1 MKKII
6 SFCIILF
13 TTFAAKSQ
21 YYYNDIIATNLGNA
35 QQKLLLANNIKK
47 IKVVNKDADGSLIE
61 GFLLEQKINKA
72 GAEII
77 TTSTNQSGGVSTLTS
92 IYNSNKVVA
101 TTDNNFGVQTST
113 QYEYNDKGLLSSVK
127 SSTIDTFMNSS
138 TEELHLWQ
146 YNANNLPYKMYKIKN
161 QKDTTMVEL
170 LLDKDG
176 TVAVEVWKKNNK
188 VIESYFYYYNEAGN
202 ITQILR
208 NDTYQGKMIPVTQMD
223 YNADGRVQKM
233 IQVLSA
239 GKSYNVWKYYYNTNG
254 LKSKEECYD
263 KQKQLVGTME
273 YSYN

>member
-6 SFCIILF
+6 SFSIILF
-13 TTFAAKSQ
+13 TTFVAKSQ

-47 IKVVNKDADGSLIE
+47 IKVVNKDADGTLIE

-72 GAEII
+72 GAEIV

-92 IYNSNKVVA
+92 TYNNNKVIA

-113 QYEYNDKGLLSSVK
+113 QYEYNDKALLSSVK

-146 YNANNLPYKMYKIKN
+146 YNANNMPYKMFKIKN
-161 QKDTTMVEL
+161 LKDTTVVDL
-170 LLDKDG
+170 VLDKDG

-223 YNADGRVQKM
+223 YNTEGRVQKM

-239 GKSYNVWKYYYNTNG
+239 GKSYNIWKYYYNTNG

-263 KQKQLVGTME
+263 KQKQLLGTME

>member
-6 SFCIILF
+6 SFSIILF

-47 IKVVNKDADGSLIE
+47 IKVVNKEADGSLIE
-61 GFLLEQKINKA
+61 GFILEQKINKA
-72 GAEII
+72 GAEIV
-77 TTSTNQSGGVSTLTS
+77 TTSTNQSGGISTLTS
-92 IYNSNKVVA
+92 TYNNNKVIA

-113 QYEYNDKGLLSSVK
+113 QYEYNDNGLLSSVK

-138 TEELHLWQ
+138 TQELHLWQ
-146 YNANNLPYKMYKIKN
+146 YNANNLPYKMFKIKN
-161 QKDTTMVEL
+161 LKDTTVIDL
-170 LLDKDG
+170 VLDKDG
-176 TVAVEVWKKNNK
+176 TVAVEIWKKNNK
-188 VIESYFYYYNEAGN
+188 VIESYFYYYNETSN
-202 ITQILR
+202 IAQILR

-223 YNADGRVQKM
+223 YDAEGRVQKM

-239 GKSYNVWKYYYNTNG
+239 GKSYNTWKYYYNTNG